1 MSKLQA
7 MDLTS
12 LMAVLAELR
21 PLILPARFEKAQ
33 QPSPQ
38 SLQLGLRSLSGLHWL
53 ELSWLAEA
61 PRLHAIAAPPRQGG
75 GSTLAQQ
82 LQYGL
87 RGLALVALQQP
98 PWERIVELGF
108 ARRPGDPVERT
119 LVLEIMG
126 RHSNL
131 LLLDDARQVICLA
144 RQVRQQQS
152 RLRPIGT
159 GDLYQSPPALQG
171 VAPSL
176 QESRQQWHQ
185 RLTLQDLP
193 LAQALQRSY
202 QGVSPAL
209 VQQLLDPGDHALA
222 SARVGT
228 LSPAQWGALHDR
240 WLQWLEALA
249 ASRFGFAAAADPAA
263 GGYRCWFPADGA
275 QLEPSVDA
283 GAARLAAPGTLPLN
297 RALAHYYGDQLQRR
311 RLLADR
317 QAGRRRLEQLLLKE
331 RAQLQQQQA
340 RLHEGAGVDQLQHQA
355 DALLCQAHADRQA
368 LEQAQK
374 LYQRAR
380 RLRRSGTVIRE
391 RISHHEQRLAWLE
404 ASLTYLEQAETAEAV
419 QQLLGD
425 LDSLERPVRGQQRRG
440 ASPQEQP
447 CPLELR
453 SPGGLRLQVGRNH
466 RQNVWI
472 SLKQARR
479 GDLWFHAQECPG
491 SHVVLKGSEAPAD
504 EADQAAAADLAA
516 YFSRAR
522 GNSRVPV
529 VMVPVEALQRI
540 AGAPAGTLRH
550 SGGTVL
556 WGRPEAAGA
565 RLAAAS
571 TLLAEEAP

>member
-7 MDLTS
+7 MDFTS

-21 PLILPARFEKAQ
+21 PQILPSRFEKAQ
-33 QPSPQ
+33 QPSAQ
-38 SLQLGLRSLSGLHWL
+38 TLQLGLRSLNGLVWL

-61 PRLHAIAAPPRQGG
+61 PRLHAIAPPPRQGS

-82 LQYGL
+82 LQHGL

-108 ARRPGDPVERT
+108 ARRPGDPIERT

-126 RHSNL
+126 RYSNL
-131 LLLDDARQVICLA
+131 MLLDDARQVICLA

-159 GDLYQSPPALQG
+159 GDPYQAPPALQG
-171 VAPSL
+171 VAPSGQEL
-176 QESRQQWHQ
+176 QQPWQQ
-185 RLTLQDLP
+185 RLQLQALP

-209 VQQLLDPGDHALA
+209 VQQLLDPGDQHLAAAPVGAL
-222 SARVGT
+222 SA
-228 LSPAQWGALHDR
+228 AQWGTLHRR
-240 WLQWLEALA
+240 WLQWLEALE
-249 ASRFGFAAAADPAA
+249 ASRFGFAQAA
-263 GGYRCWFPADGA
+263 GGYRCWLDTT
-275 QLEPSVDA
+275 
-283 GAARLAAPGTLPLN
+283 AAALAATSASPPGEGAVTGSLPLN
-297 RALAHYYGDQLQRR
+297 RALAGYYGHQLQQR

-317 QAGRRRLEQLLLKE
+317 QGGRRRLEQLLLRE
-331 RAQLQQQQA
+331 QEQLQEQQA
-340 RLHEGAGVDQLQHQA
+340 RLLEGAGADQLQHQA
-355 DALLCQAHADRQA
+355 DALLCQAHTDRQA

-380 RLRRSGTVIRE
+380 RLRRSGTVISE
-391 RISHHEQRLAWLE
+391 RIRHHEQRLAWLE
-404 ASLTYLEQAETAEAV
+404 ASLTYLEQAESAEAV

-425 LDSLERPVRGQQRRG
+425 LDSLERPARRQQRRG

-491 SHVVLKGSEAPAD
+491 SHVVLKGSEAPVG

-529 VMVPVEALQRI
+529 VMVPAETLQRI

-556 WGRPEAAGA
+556 WGRPDAAGA
-565 RLAAAS
+565 WLAAAS